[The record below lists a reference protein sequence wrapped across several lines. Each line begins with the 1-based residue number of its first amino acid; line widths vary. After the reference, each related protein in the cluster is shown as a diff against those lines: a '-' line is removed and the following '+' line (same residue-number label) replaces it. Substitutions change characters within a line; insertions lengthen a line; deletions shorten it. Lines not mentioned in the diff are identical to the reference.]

1 MTRQETFTEP
11 DDIDAPYECSWET
24 RTLNPRKIHEKKG
37 RQCFAKTSQ
46 KIFVASVVISMCV
59 CYMYNMDNIQ
69 RWLKSKHYW
78 IDVALLWAL
87 PTRLISVCTHG
98 YTYDCKTFFPHF
110 WKIILKLLTFNQCFE
125 LWIWIWTEQSSWQD
139 FLSTMQIHYVQ
150 KIISCNQKKH
160 IYSLQSTQKP
170 TMDVH

>member
-1 MTRQETFTEP
+1 MPRLPTFTVRVNMWPHINQLCFAVTQTNTPHTPSSPTVNNMTRQETFTEP

-59 CYMYNMDNIQ
+59 CYMYNLDNIQ
-69 RWLKSKHYW
+69 RWLKSKYYW

-98 YTYDCKTFFPHF
+98 YTYDCKTFFPTCE
-110 WKIILKLLTFNQCFE
+110 K
-125 LWIWIWTEQSSWQD
+125 
-139 FLSTMQIHYVQ
+139 
-150 KIISCNQKKH
+150 
-160 IYSLQSTQKP
+160 
-170 TMDVH
+170 